1 MEIEVETFGNGN
13 NDRRFHVLIKR
24 TKDHCFN
31 LRINGRIHGVAHKIK
46 GPILSMRIKQIQVK
60 AKEMGVG

>member
-24 TKDHCFN
+24 TKDNCFN
-31 LRINGRIHGVAHKIK
+31 LRINGRIHGMVHKIK
-46 GPILSMRIKQIQVK
+46 GPILFMWIKTNSSK
-60 AKEMGVG
+60 AKEMEVG